1 MNGGNGKHLSFP
13 FRIGTDGRSVSVA
26 SEAKHVRDELVQLI
40 LTNLGERAFL
50 PEFGGNT
57 RRLVFENINE
67 PTLGMTKAMLTDA
80 VNRWLGHRLTLESL
94 SVHAKEET
102 IEVDIQYRVAGEENT
117 RALRLQRGRS

>member
-1 MNGGNGKHLSFP
+1 MKITHGKHLAFP
-13 FRIGTDGRSVSVA
+13 FRIGSDGRSASVL
-26 SEAKHVRDELVQLI
+26 SREEHVRDELVQLI

-57 RRLVFENINE
+57 RRLVFENIDE

-94 SVHAKEET
+94 IVGADEST
-102 IEVDIQYRVAGEENT
+102 IEVDIRYRLAGDET
-117 RALRLQRGRS
+117 TQVLKFQRGRE